1 MADVGSVKYKVEL
14 DNSGLDKDTQ
24 NTEKTISSKLDAIS
38 GKISR
43 SFGYQ
48 VLKDIG
54 SAFLGLG
61 KAAVQGFAEMS
72 KAAME
77 STAALEQNMGGVET
91 LFKGSADTVIANAKR
106 AYTTAGMSANQY
118 METVTS
124 FSASLLQSLGGDT
137 EKAAAAADQAIID
150 MSDNANKMGT
160 SIESIQVAYQ
170 GFAKQ
175 NYTMLDNLKL
185 GYGGTKTEM
194 ERLLADA
201 TKLSGVK
208 YDISNLNDVYEAIHV
223 IQGELGITGTT
234 AKEASETIEGSMNAA
249 KAAFDNFLNGSISG
263 EEFAETLAV
272 AGENIAENLAVIIQN
287 FADQLPGIVEV
298 LSEQLPEML
307 ETLGPPILDAL
318 IAVAQSALT
327 IGEDLAGA
335 IVEGITSKG
344 PDILA
349 AGENMAKSLADGV
362 KAKGPEVLEQAGGI
376 VNGILDAATT
386 KLPDVLTKGTELTGK
401 LADGVL
407 QNAPAAITATG
418 NTLNMMLNNLLT
430 GLPQMMESGVQ
441 LIQHLAQGL
450 LNNGPAIL
458 SAIGEVLLQL
468 LTTIAEHMPDIL
480 QKGIELIGQLA
491 AGLVQAIPDAVKAMG
506 DVMQN
511 AMDAVKQV
519 DWLGLGKSIIKG
531 IIDGIKNAGTDLF
544 NALKGLAGDALKAA
558 KEKLKINSP
567 SKVFRDEVGESIPEG
582 MALGIEENKGMV
594 TDAVAGLAD
603 GLAVDADLNLPD
615 VSGIGEDI
623 GATINATASQT
634 IEVPVVLDGREI
646 ARATAWYTNEQ
657 LAWEARG

>member
-24 NTEKTISSKLDAIS
+24 TTEKTISSKLDGIS

-54 SAFLGLG
+54 GAFLNLG
-61 KAAVQGFAEMS
+61 KQAVQGFTEMS

-160 SIESIQVAYQ
+160 SIESIQAAYQ

-201 TKLSGVK
+201 SKLSGVK

-234 AKEASETIEGSMNAA
+234 ALEASETIEGSMNAA
-249 KAAFDNFLNGSISG
+249 KAAYDNFLNGTITG
-263 EEFAETLAV
+263 EEFAATLATAAENV
-272 AGENIAENLAVIIQN
+272 ASNLAVIIQN
-287 FADQLPGIVEV
+287 FADQLPGIVAV
-298 LSEQLPEML
+298 VSERLPGML
-307 ETLGPPILDAL
+307 ATLGPPILDAL
-318 IAVAQSALT
+318 MAIAKSAITVGADIAKSIADGIKQNGPEILNKA
-327 IGEDLAGA
+327 GE
-335 IVEGITSKG
+335 ITNGFLNTVTAAYPELVSKG
-344 PDILA
+344 Y
-349 AGENMAKSLADGV
+349 
-362 KAKGPEVLEQAGGI
+362 
-376 VNGILDAATT
+376 
-386 KLPDVLTKGTELTGK
+386 ELTGK

-407 QNAPAAITATG
+407 QNAPSAITATG
-418 NTLNMMLNNLLT
+418 NTLNMMLDNLLT
-430 GLPQMMESGVQ
+430 GLPRMMESGVQ

-450 LNNGPAIL
+450 LENGPAVL
-458 SAIGEVLLQL
+458 NAIIDVLTQL
-468 LTTIAEHMPDIL
+468 LTTIAEHLPEIL
-480 QKGIELIGQLA
+480 QKGVELIGQLA
-491 AGLVQAIPDAVKAMG
+491 AGLIQAIPDAVAGMG
-506 DVMQN
+506 QVLDKIKE
-511 AMDAVKQV
+511 AVTSI
-519 DWLGLGKSIIKG
+519 DWLALGKA
-531 IIDGIKNAGTDLF
+531 IIDGIIAGLKSAAGALF
-544 NALKGLAGDALKAA
+544 GAMKGLAGDALGAA
-558 KEKLKINSP
+558 KDALKINSP
-567 SKVFRDEVGESIPEG
+567 SKVFEHEVGESIPEG
-582 MALGIEENKGMV
+582 MALGITENAGMV
-594 TDAVAGLAD
+594 TDAVRGVSENLTMD
-603 GLAVDADLNLPD
+603 VSLPD
-615 VSGIGEDI
+615 VSGIGADI
-623 GATINATASQT
+623 GASISASASTEIN
-634 IEVPVVLDGREI
+634 VPVILDGREI
-646 ARATAWYTNEQ
+646 ARATAWYVNEQ
-657 LAWEARG
+657 LAWEAR

>member
-24 NTEKTISSKLDAIS
+24 TTEKTISSKLDGIS

-54 SAFLGLG
+54 GAFLNLG
-61 KAAVQGFAEMS
+61 KQAVQAFTEMS
-72 KAAME
+72 KAAVD

-160 SIESIQVAYQ
+160 SIESIQAAYQ

-201 TKLSGVK
+201 SKLSGVK

-234 AKEASETIEGSMNAA
+234 AAEASATIEGSMNAA
-249 KAAFDNFLNGSISG
+249 KAAYDNFLNGTITG
-263 EEFAETLAV
+263 EEFAATLATAAENV
-272 AGENIAENLAVIIQN
+272 ASNLAVIIQN
-287 FADQLPGIVEV
+287 FADQLPGIVAV
-298 LSEQLPEML
+298 ISERLPGML
-307 ETLGPPILDAL
+307 ATLGPPILDAL
-318 IAVAQSALT
+318 MAIAKSALT
-327 IGEDLAGA
+327 VGEDIAKSIA
-335 IVEGITSKG
+335 EGMQQNG
-344 PDILA
+344 PEILNR
-349 AGENMAKSLADGV
+349 AGE
-362 KAKGPEVLEQAGGI
+362 I
-376 VNGILDAATT
+376 VNGTLDTVT
-386 KLPDVLTKGTELTGK
+386 QKLPDLVTKGHEMTGK

-418 NTLNMMLNNLLT
+418 NTLNMMLDNLLT

-441 LIQHLAQGL
+441 LIQHLAEGL
-450 LNNGPAIL
+450 IQNGPAVLTSI
-458 SAIGEVLLQL
+458 AEVLLQL
-468 LTTIAEHMPDIL
+468 ITTIAEHLPEIL
-480 QKGIELIGQLA
+480 QKGVELIGQLA
-491 AGLVQAIPDAVKAMG
+491 AGLIQAIPDAVAGMG
-506 DVMQN
+506 QVLQN
-511 AMDAVKQV
+511 IGDAVKEI
-519 DWLGLGKSIIKG
+519 DWAALGKA
-531 IIDGIKNAGTDLF
+531 IIDGIIAGLKSAGSALF
-544 NALKGLAGDALKAA
+544 GALKGLAGEALSAA
-558 KEKLKINSP
+558 KDSLKINSP
-567 SKVFRDEVGESIPEG
+567 SKVFRDEVGAAIPEG
-582 MALGIEENKGMV
+582 MAVGVEENAYMV
-594 TDAVAGLAD
+594 SDAVEDMAS

-615 VSGIGEDI
+615 MSAIGADI
-623 GATINATASQT
+623 GATISATTSQT
-634 IEVPVVLDGREI
+634 IEVPVMLDGREI
-646 ARATAWYTNEQ
+646 ARASAWYMNEQ
-657 LAWEARG
+657 LAWEAR

>member
-24 NTEKTISSKLDAIS
+24 NTEKTISNKLSDIS

-54 SAFLGLG
+54 GAFLNLG
-61 KAAVQGFAEMS
+61 KMAVQGFTEMS

-160 SIESIQVAYQ
+160 SIESIQAAYQ

-208 YDISNLNDVYEAIHV
+208 YDISNLSDVYEAIHV

-234 AKEASETIEGSMNAA
+234 ALEASETIEGSMSAA
-249 KAAFDNFLNGSISG
+249 KAAFDNFLNGSITG

-272 AGENIAENLAVIIQN
+272 AAQNVASNLAVIIQN
-287 FADQLPGIVEV
+287 FADQLPGIVAV
-298 LSEQLPEML
+298 ISEKLPGML
-307 ETLGPPILDAL
+307 ATLGPPILDAL
-318 IAVAQSALT
+318 MAIAKSAIT
-327 IGEDLAGA
+327 IGQDLAGSIA
-335 IVEGITSKG
+335 E
-344 PDILA
+344 
-349 AGENMAKSLADGV
+349 GV
-362 KAKGPEVLEQAGGI
+362 KANAPAVLDRAGEL
-376 VNGILDAATT
+376 VNGFLDTATQ
-386 KLPDVLTKGTELTGK
+386 KLPDIIAKGNEMSGK

-418 NTLNMMLNNLLT
+418 NTLNMMLDNLLT
-430 GLPQMMESGVQ
+430 GLPRMMESGVQ

-450 LNNGPAIL
+450 LDNGPAVL
-458 SAIGEVLLQL
+458 TAIGEVLIQL
-468 LTTIAEHMPDIL
+468 LQTIVSHLPEVL
-480 QKGIELIGQLA
+480 QKGVELIGQLA
-491 AGLVQAIPDAVKAMG
+491 AGLINAIPQAVAGMG
-506 DVMQN
+506 
-511 AMDAVKQV
+511 QV
-519 DWLGLGKSIIKG
+519 LENLKTAITSIDWPALGKA
-531 IIDGIKNAGTDLF
+531 IIDGIIAGLKNAGAALF
-544 NALKGLAGDALKAA
+544 NALKGLAGEALSAA
-558 KEKLKINSP
+558 KGELKINSP
-567 SKVFRDEVGESIPEG
+567 SKVFEDEVGAAIPEG
-582 MALGIEENKGMV
+582 MALGVTENADMV
-594 TDAVAGLAD
+594 TDAVRSLSG
-603 GLAVDADLNLPD
+603 DLTTDINLPD
-615 VSGIGEDI
+615 VSGIGQDI
-623 GATINATASQT
+623 GASISASAST
-634 IEVPVVLDGREI
+634 EISVPVVLDGREI

>member
-24 NTEKTISSKLDAIS
+24 TTEKTISSKLDDIS
-38 GKISR
+38 GKISKA
-43 SFGYQ
+43 FGYQ

-54 SAFLGLG
+54 GAFLDLG
-61 KAAVQGFAEMS
+61 KQAVQGFTEMS
-72 KAAME
+72 KAALE
-77 STAALEQNMGGVET
+77 STASLEQNVGGVET

-160 SIESIQVAYQ
+160 SIDSIQAAYQ

-249 KAAFDNFLNGSISG
+249 KAAYDNFLNGTISG
-263 EEFAETLAV
+263 EEFAETLGV
-272 AGENIAENLAVIIQN
+272 AAENIASNLAVIIQN
-287 FADQLPGIVEV
+287 FADQLPGIVYVVAER
-298 LSEQLPEML
+298 LPEL
-307 ETLGPPILDAL
+307 IATLGPPILDAL
-318 IAVAQSALT
+318 MAIAKSALT
-327 IGEDLAGA
+327 VGGEIASM
-335 IVEGITSKG
+335 I
-344 PDILA
+344 A
-349 AGENMAKSLADGV
+349 AGIKE
-362 KAKGPEVLEQAGGI
+362 KGPEVLEGAKEIAGSIASGIAEKGPDVMAKAGDI
-376 VNGILDAATT
+376 VNGVLDTVT
-386 KLPDVLTKGTELTGK
+386 QKLPDVVTKGLEMSGK

-418 NTLNMMLNNLLT
+418 NTLNMMLDNLLT

-441 LIQHLAQGL
+441 LIQHLAEGL
-450 LNNGPAIL
+450 IQNGPAVLTSI
-458 SAIGEVLLQL
+458 AEVLLQL
-468 LTTIAEHMPDIL
+468 ITTIAEHLPEIL
-480 QKGIELIGQLA
+480 QKGVELIGQLA
-491 AGLVQAIPDAVKAMG
+491 AGLIQAIPDAVAGMG
-506 DVMQN
+506 QVLQN
-511 AMDAVKQV
+511 IGDAVKEI
-519 DWLGLGKSIIKG
+519 DWAALGKA
-531 IIDGIKNAGTDLF
+531 IIDGIIEGLKSAGSALF
-544 NALKGLAGDALKAA
+544 GALKGLAGEALSAA
-558 KEKLKINSP
+558 KDSLKINSP
-567 SKVFRDEVGESIPEG
+567 SKVFRDEVGAAIPEG
-582 MALGIEENKGMV
+582 MAVGVEENAYMV
-594 TDAVAGLAD
+594 SDAVEDMAS

-615 VSGIGEDI
+615 MSAIGADI
-623 GATINATASQT
+623 GTTISATTSQT
-634 IEVPVVLDGREI
+634 IEVPVMLDGREI
-646 ARATAWYTNEQ
+646 ARASAWYMNEQ
-657 LAWEARG
+657 LAWEAR